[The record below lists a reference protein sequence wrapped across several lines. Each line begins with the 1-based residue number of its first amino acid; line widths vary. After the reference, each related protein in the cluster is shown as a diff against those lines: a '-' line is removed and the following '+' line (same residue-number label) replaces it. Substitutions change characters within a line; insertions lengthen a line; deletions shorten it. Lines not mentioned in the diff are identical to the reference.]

1 MSHDP
6 VLVMNI
12 LLLLIELSPL
22 ALRGVGWAGVGW
34 GGLGREAE
42 IKKVAWELFFY
53 FEMGEWK
60 NPGGLILGRWQL

>member
-22 ALRGVGWAGVGW
+22 ALRGVGW